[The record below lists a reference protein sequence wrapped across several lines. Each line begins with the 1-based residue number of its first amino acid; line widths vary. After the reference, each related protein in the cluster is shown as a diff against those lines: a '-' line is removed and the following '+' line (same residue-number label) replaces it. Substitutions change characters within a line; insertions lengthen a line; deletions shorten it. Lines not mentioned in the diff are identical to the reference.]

1 MASEI
6 GVIGLMPGGALG
18 VVDALGV
25 VSIHEDRS
33 LFLPIH
39 CEVPV

>member
-6 GVIGLMPGGALG
+6 GVIGPMPGGALG
-18 VVDALGV
+18 VVETLGV

-33 LFLPIH
+33 LSLPSH